1 MAGANKIRALLA
13 ARQDKDRG
21 DDVKAFRSRPS
32 LRRGSKPDHG
42 GGRRGRTTRAR
53 GSQRGLR
60 LSRME
65 ALDPQK
71 KKKCFA
77 ERLARSESDII
88 GVQFWSAAGM
98 LKRRTTTDVARR
110 RCPAAGVV
118 RTVVARSKSP
128 LHIYEIANAKL
139 R

>member
-32 LRRGSKPDHG
+32 LLRGSKPDHG

-71 KKKCFA
+71 KKNVLPNGSRDPKATLLEFSSG
-77 ERLARSESDII
+77 RLQE
-88 GVQFWSAAGM
+88 
-98 LKRRTTTDVARR
+98 
-110 RCPAAGVV
+110 C
-118 RTVVARSKSP
+118 
-128 LHIYEIANAKL
+128 
-139 R
+139 